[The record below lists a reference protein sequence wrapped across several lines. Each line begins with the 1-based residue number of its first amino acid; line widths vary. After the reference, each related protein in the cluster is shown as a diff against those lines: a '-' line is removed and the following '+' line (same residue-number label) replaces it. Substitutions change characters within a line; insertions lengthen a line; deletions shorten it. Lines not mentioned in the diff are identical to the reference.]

1 MHLAFT
7 INLKGVKDMAIER
20 VKLRMDGTCQEHA
33 QYSMEKDEHNLLKST
48 V

>member
-20 VKLRMDGTCQEHA
+20 VKHEGTCQEHA
-33 QYSMEKDEHNLLKST
+33 QYSMEKGEHNLLKST

>member
-7 INLKGVKDMAIER
+7 INLQGVKDMAIER
-20 VKLRMDGTCQEHA
+20 FKLVMDVMRKEHA
-33 QYSMEKDEHNLLKST
+33 KYSTENEEHNLLKST